1 VIQTDVARR
10 LERLQGAVAAHR
22 AYRDDSLNLIASENR
37 PSPFVEGMVAE
48 DLNRR
53 YSYYLSTHPSQA
65 QHYRGTRHA
74 EAIEAQVQAL
84 GQELLNAKHV
94 ELRPLSGN
102 IAGIVTTFAL
112 GLPGATAL
120 EVQTGHKYAEKMS
133 SSPLAVDMQ
142 SIPIPWD
149 GPRYNIDLD
158 RTVEL
163 IEKHRPRI
171 VLIGSAV
178 FPFPHPV
185 REIREAMDR
194 FCPESYL
201 VYDAAHVMGLI
212 AGGRFQQPLEEG
224 ADLVIT
230 STHKTLAGPQGGMI
244 LTNRPEIATAIA
256 QSVSPLM
263 IANHHLARLPAL
275 GATFL
280 EWLSFGSAYADA
292 TIENARALG
301 RALHERG
308 VPCVGQDLGFSDSHT
323 ILPVVDAFGEA
334 ESVAARLEEC
344 GIVCG
349 GMPVPPECGTHGLRV
364 GVQEV
369 TRWGM
374 TAGDIPEVADC
385 MVAGLRGD
393 DTDEVRERA
402 RELAHRFSQVRF
414 SLGSET

>member
-1 VIQTDVARR
+1 MIQTDVAEKLR
-10 LERLQGAVAAHR
+10 ELQGLVAAHR
-22 AYRDDSLNLIASENR
+22 AFRDDSLNLIASENR

-48 DLNRR
+48 ELNRR
-53 YSYYLSTHPSQA
+53 YSYYLSTHPSEA
-65 QHYRGTRHA
+65 QHYRGTRHT
-74 EAIEAQVQAL
+74 EAIEAQVQSL
-84 GQELLNAKHV
+84 GRELFGAEHV

-120 EVQTGHKYAEKMS
+120 EVHSGHKYAEKLA
-133 SSPLAVDMQ
+133 SSPLAVDLK
-142 SIPIPWD
+142 SVTIPWD
-149 GPRYNIDLD
+149 GLRYNIDLD
-158 RTVEL
+158 RTVGL

-178 FPFPHPV
+178 FLFPHPV

-194 FCPESYL
+194 FCPDSFL
-201 VYDAAHVMGLI
+201 IYDAAHVMGLI
-212 AGGRFQQPLEEG
+212 AGGRFQRPLEAG
-224 ADLVIT
+224 ADVVIT

-244 LTNRPEIATAIA
+244 LTNRPEIAAAVARTI
-256 QSVSPLM
+256 SPLM

-280 EWLSFGSAYADA
+280 EWMSFGAAHADA
-292 TIENARALG
+292 IIENARALG
-301 RALHERG
+301 RALQERG
-308 VPCVGQDLGFSDSHT
+308 VPGVGEALGFSDSHT
-323 ILPVVDAFGEA
+323 ILPVVDAFGE
-334 ESVAARLEEC
+334 SSTVAARLEEC

-349 GMPVPPECGTHGLRV
+349 GVAVPPEYGTHGLRV

-374 TAGDIPEVADC
+374 TVDDVPEVADC
-385 MVAGLRGD
+385 IVAGLSGSD
-393 DTDEVRERA
+393 MEKVRERA
-402 RELAHRFSQVRF
+402 RELANRFSRVRF